1 MSAVCSLEDSCA
13 QQARNRVSGWSTYK
27 SFVKLWS
34 GSFWFLD
41 STTHTKQRCL
51 GAVLSRTRTHGKGA
65 PFAMNQVTL
74 RANVPINQA
83 LLRLL
88 LRLLLHLRL
97 HLQLNLQQDP
107 MRAQPPLQSLSL
119 LQPRDFQNGLFTLST
134 RGLLSQILRLRRSSL
149 RLLGQFLRLPLPPLD
164 QPLQLC
170 LYVLQLL
177 RLVLRLHHRKS
188 L

>member
-13 QQARNRVSGWSTYK
+13 QQARSRVERWSTYK

-41 STTHTKQRCL
+41 STTHTKHRCL
-51 GAVLSRTRTHGKGA
+51 GAVLARTRTHGKGA
-65 PFAMNQVTL
+65 PFAMNQATL

-97 HLQLNLQQDP
+97 HLEQDH

-119 LQPRDFQNGLFTLST
+119 LQPRDFPNGLYTLST
-134 RGLLSQILRLRRSSL
+134 RRLLSQIPQLRRSSL
-149 RLLGQFLRLPLPPLD
+149 RMLGRFLRLLLPPFD
-164 QPLQLC
+164 QPLQMC
-170 LYVLQLL
+170 LYALQLL
-177 RLVLRLHHRKS
+177 RLILRLHHCRS